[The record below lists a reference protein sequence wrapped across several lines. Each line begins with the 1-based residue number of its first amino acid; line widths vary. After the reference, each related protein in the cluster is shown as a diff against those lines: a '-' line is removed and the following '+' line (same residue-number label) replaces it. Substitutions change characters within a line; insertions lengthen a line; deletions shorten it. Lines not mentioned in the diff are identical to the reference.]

1 MPNESEPSSF
11 SVRIEKIVYP
21 GRSLAVYQGKVVF
34 TDEGLPGELVE
45 VRVTKERPNYLE
57 ARTVLIEEASPQ
69 RRPARCDHYRACAPY
84 QVIDYP
90 LQVELKTLQV
100 EELLGR
106 RLGVEPWCPAV
117 KPSPETWGYR
127 NKARFHLIGREG
139 HLAPAYHEPD
149 STRSYVPVG
158 ACHLISER
166 MNGLLASALELL
178 NAARVTAVKEV
189 EVKETADGGE
199 MLLILSGAKYSKAAL
214 PAGFGPNLKK
224 RFPLSGLIWLT
235 ETGERVS
242 EVILQGRDFLEEKA
256 GGLTYRIGARSFFQV
271 NRFLLEDTI
280 SLVRSAAGETGA
292 RRIADLYCGLG
303 TFGLALAAGAE
314 EVWGV
319 ESDPG
324 NIAFL
329 EQNMRLNKAD
339 NFRLG
344 RGTTEDWAGRI
355 LAGQP
360 DLVIVD
366 PPRKGLGPR
375 VVGSI
380 LKSPPPRLFYLSCD
394 PATLARDLKSLLA
407 RYKLERLWL
416 LDFFPHTPHIE
427 TLSVL
432 ART

>member
-1 MPNESEPSSF
+1 MPDESGPPSF

-21 GRSLAVYQGKVVF
+21 GRSLAGHRGKVVF

-45 VRVTKERPNYLE
+45 VTVTKERPNYLE
-57 ARTVLIEEASPQ
+57 ARTVLVQEASPQ
-69 RRPARCDHYRACAPY
+69 RRPARCDHYRACSPY

-90 LQVELKTLQV
+90 LQTELKTGQV
-100 EELLGR
+100 QDLLGR
-106 RLGVEPWCPAV
+106 QLGVEPGAMAV
-117 KPSPETWGYR
+117 KPSPEIWGYR

-158 ACHLISER
+158 TCHLISER

-178 NAARVTAVKEV
+178 NAAKVTAVKEV

-199 MLLILSGAKYSKAAL
+199 MLLILAGKKFTRAAV
-214 PAGFGPNLKK
+214 PATLGPKLKK
-224 RFPLSGLIWLT
+224 LFPLCGLIWLT
-235 ETGERVS
+235 ETGERTA
-242 EVILQGRDFLEEKA
+242 EVILHGRDFLQERA
-256 GGLTYRIGARSFFQV
+256 GGLAYRIGARSFFQV
-271 NRFLLEDTI
+271 NRFMLEETLGLI
-280 SLVRSAAGETGA
+280 RTAAREAGA

-329 EQNMRLNKAD
+329 EQNVRLNKAD
-339 NFRLG
+339 NFHLG
-344 RGTTEDWAGRI
+344 RGTTEEWAGRI
-355 LAGQP
+355 LAGKP

-375 VVGSI
+375 VVGPI
-380 LKSPPPRLFYLSCD
+380 LKSPPPWLFYLSCD
-394 PATLARDLKSLLA
+394 PATLARDLKSLLT

-427 TLSVL
+427 TLSLL
-432 ART
+432 ARS

>member
-1 MPNESEPSSF
+1 
-11 SVRIEKIVYP
+11 
-21 GRSLAVYQGKVVF
+21 VVF

-45 VRVTKERPNYLE
+45 VRVTKERPNYIE
-57 ARTVLIEEASPQ
+57 GRTERVVEASPR
-69 RRPARCDHYRACAPY
+69 RRPARCGHYKACSPY
-84 QVIDYP
+84 QVIDHP
-90 LQVELKTLQV
+90 FQIEVKTRQV

-106 RLGVEPWCPAV
+106 GLGIGPVSPAV
-117 KPSPETWGYR
+117 KPSPEIWGYR

-149 STRSYVPVG
+149 STRTYVRVES
-158 ACHLISER
+158 CHLISER
-166 MNGLLASALELL
+166 MNGLLAAALEML
-178 NAARVTAVKEV
+178 NAARVTAVRDI

-199 MLLILSGAKYSKAAL
+199 MLLVLSGAKYSKTAL
-214 PAGFGPNLKK
+214 PAALGPSLKK
-224 RFPLSGLIWLT
+224 RFPLGGIVWLT
-235 ETGERVS
+235 ENGERVS
-242 EVILQGRDFLEEKA
+242 EVILGGKDFIEEKA
-256 GGLTYRIGARSFFQV
+256 GGLTYRLGARSFFQV
-271 NRFLLEDTI
+271 NRFLLEDTLG
-280 SLVRSAAGETGA
+280 LVCGAAAEAGA

-319 ESDPG
+319 ESDPA

-329 EQNMRLNKAD
+329 QQNVRLNKAD

-344 RGTTEDWAGRI
+344 RGTAEDWAGRI
-355 LAGQP
+355 LAEQP

-375 VVGSI
+375 VVGPI
-380 LKSPPPRLFYLSCD
+380 LQSPPPWLFYLSCD
-394 PATLARDLKSLLA
+394 PATLVRDIKGLLT

-427 TLSVL
+427 TLSLL
-432 ART
+432 ARA

>member
-1 MPNESEPSSF
+1 MSNESGPASF
-11 SVRIEKIVYP
+11 AVRIDRIVYP
-21 GRSLAVYQGKVVF
+21 GRSLADHQGKVVF

-45 VRVTKERPNYLE
+45 VKVTKERPNYIE
-57 ARTVLIEEASPQ
+57 ARTVLVEEASPR
-69 RRPARCDHYRACAPY
+69 RRPARCDHYRTCSPY

-90 LQVELKTLQV
+90 LQVELKTFQV
-100 EELLGR
+100 EDLLGR
-106 RLGVEPWCPAV
+106 RLGVEPGFPAV
-117 KPSPETWGYR
+117 KPSPEVWGYR
-127 NKARFHLIGREG
+127 NKARFHLIGHAG
-139 HLAPAYHEPD
+139 HLEPAYHVPE

-158 ACHLISER
+158 TCHLISER

-199 MLLILSGAKYSKAAL
+199 MLLILSGAKYSRTAL
-214 PAGFGPNLKK
+214 PAALGPKLKK

-242 EVILQGRDFLEEKA
+242 EVILQGRDFIEEKA
-256 GGLTYRIGARSFFQV
+256 GGLTYRVGARSFFQV
-271 NRFLLEDTI
+271 NRFLLEDTLGLI
-280 SLVRSAAGETGA
+280 RSAAAEAGA

-329 EQNMRLNKAD
+329 EQNVRLNKAD

-355 LAGQP
+355 LAGKP

-375 VVGSI
+375 VVGPI
-380 LKSPPPRLFYLSCD
+380 LKSPPPRIFYLSCD
-394 PATLARDLKSLLA
+394 PATLARDLKSLLT
-407 RYKLERLWL
+407 RYTLERLWL

-427 TLSVL
+427 TLSLL